1 MKTRINALLLTIL
14 ILIGLFIVGFVG
26 INVLMK
32 IVVGHGN
39 DVKVPDLVGMNFNVA
54 VKKCDRLKLYL
65 EKNEFVHSEEF
76 EKGQI
81 ISQQPHPD
89 IMTKKYRTINVV
101 VSEGP
106 EMVRIPYLYNLTVTE
121 AKLKLES
128 AGLNLGEKKF
138 RYSDLVEKN
147 KIIYSEP
154 MADDLIAR
162 KSEVGIAISLG
173 KLENS
178 SSSDKWRDLLD
189 RE

>member
-1 MKTRINALLLTIL
+1 MKTRIKAIL
-14 ILIGLFIVGFVG
+14 ITLLIIIGLFIVGFLGTNIV
-26 INVLMK
+26 MK
-32 IVVGHGN
+32 LVVGHGN
-39 DVKVPDLVGMNFNVA
+39 NVEVPDLVGMNFNVA

-65 EKNEFVHSEEF
+65 EKSELVHSDEF

-81 ISQQPHPD
+81 ISQQPHPE

-106 EMVRIPYLYNLTVTE
+106 EMVRIPYLFNLSVTE

-128 AGLNLGEKKF
+128 AGLRLGDKKY
-138 RYSDLVEKN
+138 RYSDLVEKD
-147 KIIYSEP
+147 KVIYSEP

-162 KSEVGIAISLG
+162 KSEVSIAISLG

-189 RE
+189 NE

>member
-1 MKTRINALLLTIL
+1 MKTRFKALLLTLL
-14 ILIGLFIVGFVG
+14 ILIGLFIIGFVG
-26 INVLMK
+26 INFFMK
-32 IVVGHGN
+32 IIVGHGN

-54 VKKCDRLKLYL
+54 VKKCDNLKLYL
-65 EKNEFVHSEEF
+65 EKVENVHSNDF

-81 ISQQPHPD
+81 ISQNPHPN
-89 IMTKKYRTINVV
+89 ILTKRYRTIEVV

-106 EMVRIPYLYNLTVTE
+106 EMVRIPYLYNLSVLE

-128 AGLNLGEKKF
+128 AGLLLGEKKY
-138 RYSDLVEKN
+138 RYSDLVEAD

-162 KSEVGIAISLG
+162 KSEVAVAISLG

-178 SSSDKWRDLLD
+178 SNSDKWRDLLD
-189 RE
+189 KE